1 MTRAFLACLCALI
14 WGVPVFAGEVTGT
27 IDLPR
32 RPAPGVNVDLY
43 GKYDTPDS
51 PPDQN
56 GGGKLDGVVF
66 LRSETNDVIPGSLPV
81 PIMDQ
86 KNAHFVPR
94 IVVVPAGG
102 RVRFL
107 NSDHMFHN
115 VFSLSPI
122 KKFDLGR
129 YPKGDSRLV
138 TFPHAG
144 VVQVFCDIHAEMIG
158 FVVVVDASH
167 FAVLDASGHYRI
179 SDVPSGNYEVAV
191 WAEGMSQFRTVG
203 RVTVPTS
210 GAAEFTASLV
220 DPR

>member
-1 MTRAFLACLCALI
+1 MTRVALVLSCALF
-14 WGVPVFAGEVTGT
+14 WGTSVFAGEVTGT

-32 RPAPGVNVDLY
+32 RPAPGVDVDLY
-43 GKYDTPDS
+43 GKYDTPKSEARNDA
-51 PPDQN
+51 
-56 GGGKLDGVVF
+56 GTLDGVVF
-66 LRSETNDVIPGSLPV
+66 LRSEKNEAIPASLPV

-107 NSDHMFHN
+107 NSDPMFHN

-129 YPKGDSRLV
+129 YPRGNSKLV
-138 TFPHAG
+138 TFDHPG

-158 FVVVVDASH
+158 FVVVVDGPH
-167 FAVLDASGHYRI
+167 YAVLDADGRYRI
-179 SDVPSGNYEVAV
+179 SDVPPGNYDVAV

-203 RVTVPTS
+203 RISVAAS
-210 GAAEFTASLV
+210 GATEFTASLL

>member
-1 MTRAFLACLCALI
+1 MTRAILVCLL
-14 WGVPVFAGEVTGT
+14 WGSSAFGGEVSGT

-32 RPAPGVNVDLY
+32 RPAQGVDVDLY
-43 GKYDTPDS
+43 SKYDTP
-51 PPDQN
+51 PPSSLQKDA
-56 GGGKLDGVVF
+56 GKLDGVVF
-66 LRSETNDVIPGSLPV
+66 LRSQASESIPAALPV
-81 PIMDQ
+81 PVMDQ

-107 NSDHMFHN
+107 NSDPMFHN

-129 YPKGDSRLV
+129 YPRGNSKFV
-138 TFPHAG
+138 TFDHPG

-158 FVVVVDASH
+158 FVVVVDGLH
-167 FAVLDASGHYRI
+167 YAVLDGDGHYRI
-179 SDVPSGNYEVAV
+179 SDVPPGNYDVAV
-191 WAEGMSQFRTVG
+191 WAEGMSQFKTVG

-220 DPR
+220 DTR

>member
-1 MTRAFLACLCALI
+1 MTRAILVCLL
-14 WGVPVFAGEVTGT
+14 WGSSAFAGEVTGT

-32 RPAPGVNVDLY
+32 RPAQGVDVDLY
-43 GKYDTPDS
+43 SKYDTAPS
-51 PPDQN
+51 PKQN
-56 GGGKLDGVVF
+56 DAPKLDGVVF
-66 LRSETNDVIPGSLPV
+66 LRPEVTEAIPAALPV
-81 PIMDQ
+81 PVMDQ

-107 NSDHMFHN
+107 NSDPMFHN

-129 YPKGDSRLV
+129 YPKGNSKFV
-138 TFPHAG
+138 TFDHPG

-158 FVVVVDASH
+158 FVVVVDGPH
-167 FAVLDASGHYRI
+167 YAVLDGDGHYRI
-179 SDVPSGNYEVAV
+179 SDVPPGNYDVAV
-191 WAEGMSQFRTVG
+191 WAEGLSQFKTVG

-220 DPR
+220 DTR

>member
-1 MTRAFLACLCALI
+1 MTRVTLAVVCTLI
-14 WGVPVFAGEVTGT
+14 GGPPAFAGEVTGT

-32 RPAPGVNVDLY
+32 RPAPGVDVDLY
-43 GKYDTPDS
+43 GKYDTPRSETQNDS
-51 PPDQN
+51 
-56 GGGKLDGVVF
+56 GKLDGVVF
-66 LRSETNDVIPGSLPV
+66 LRAAGNDAQPASLPV
-81 PIMDQ
+81 PVMDQ

-107 NSDHMFHN
+107 NSDPMFHN

-129 YPKGDSRLV
+129 YPKGNSKFV
-138 TFPHAG
+138 TFDHPG

-158 FVVVVDASH
+158 FVVVVDGQH
-167 FAVLDASGHYRI
+167 YAVLEADGHYRI
-179 SDVPSGNYEVAV
+179 SDVAPGNYDVAV

-203 RVTVPTS
+203 HVTVAAT
-210 GAAEFTASLV
+210 GATEFTASLL
-220 DPR
+220 DAR

>member
-1 MTRAFLACLCALI
+1 MTRAVLACLCTLL
-14 WGVPVFAGEVTGT
+14 WGAPVLAGEVTGT

-32 RPAPGVNVDLY
+32 RPAPGVDVDLY

-56 GGGKLDGVVF
+56 SGGKLDGVVF
-66 LRSETNDVIPGSLPV
+66 LRSESNDVIPASLPV
-81 PIMDQ
+81 PVMDQ

-107 NSDHMFHN
+107 NSDPMFHN

-129 YPKGDSRLV
+129 YPKGNSKLLS
-138 TFPHAG
+138 FEHPG

-158 FVVVVDASH
+158 FVVVVDGPH
-167 FAVLDASGHYRI
+167 YAVLDAEGHYRI
-179 SDVPSGNYEVAV
+179 TDVPPGNYDVAV

-203 RVTVPTS
+203 RVSVPAN
-210 GAAEFTASLV
+210 GATEFTASLL
-220 DPR
+220 DTR

>member
-1 MTRAFLACLCALI
+1 MTRAILI
-14 WGVPVFAGEVTGT
+14 GLLWGSSAFAGDVTGT

-32 RPAPGVNVDLY
+32 RPAPGVDVDLY
-43 GKYDTPDS
+43 GKYDTPKQAT
-51 PPDQN
+51 QN
-56 GGGKLDGVVF
+56 EGGKLDGVVF
-66 LRSETNDVIPGSLPV
+66 LRPERNETVPASMPV
-81 PIMDQ
+81 PVMDQ

-107 NSDHMFHN
+107 NSDPMFHN

-129 YPKGDSRLV
+129 YPKGNSKLV
-138 TFPHAG
+138 TFDHPG

-158 FVVVVDASH
+158 FVVVVEGLH
-167 FAVLDASGHYRI
+167 YAVLESEGHYRI
-179 SDVPSGNYEVAV
+179 SDVPPGNYDVAV

-203 RVTVPTS
+203 RVSVPAT
-210 GAAEFTASLV
+210 GATEFTASLL
-220 DPR
+220 DAR

>member
-1 MTRAFLACLCALI
+1 MTRVTLAVLFALI
-14 WGVPVFAGEVTGT
+14 GGPAAFAGEVTGT

-32 RPAPGVNVDLY
+32 RPAPGVDVDLY
-43 GKYDTPDS
+43 GKYHTPRSETQNDS
-51 PPDQN
+51 
-56 GGGKLDGVVF
+56 GKLDGVVF
-66 LRSETNDVIPGSLPV
+66 LRAVANDAVPASLPV
-81 PIMDQ
+81 PVMDQ

-107 NSDHMFHN
+107 NSDPMFHN

-129 YPKGDSRLV
+129 YPKGNSKFV
-138 TFPHAG
+138 TFDHPG

-158 FVVVVDASH
+158 FVVVVDGLH
-167 FAVLDASGHYRI
+167 YAVLEADGHYRI
-179 SDVPSGNYEVAV
+179 SDVAPGNYDVAV

-203 RVTVPTS
+203 HVTVAAT
-210 GAAEFTASLV
+210 GATEFTASLL
-220 DPR
+220 DAR